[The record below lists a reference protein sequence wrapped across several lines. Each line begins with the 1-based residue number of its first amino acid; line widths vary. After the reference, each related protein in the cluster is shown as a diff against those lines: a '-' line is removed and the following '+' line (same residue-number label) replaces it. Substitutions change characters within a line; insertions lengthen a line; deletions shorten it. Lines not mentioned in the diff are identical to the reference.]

1 MTKTKMLR
9 FDTDKKDQ
17 VIYFLSKE
25 DGSVF
30 RFVPVGLLDEK
41 SNYYSVFSERNDFYI
56 CMRFSTRKQKLTTFL
71 RQYVEDN
78 LLSSE
83 FTTRHDVR
91 SDKGTIKIG
100 TIERLY

>member
-9 FDTDKKDQ
+9 FETDKKDR
-17 VIYFLSKE
+17 VIYFFSKE

-30 RFVPVGLLDEK
+30 RFVPVEHLEEK

-56 CMRFSTRKQKLTTFL
+56 CIKFSTRKQRLTTFL
-71 RQYVEDN
+71 RQYVEEN

-83 FTTRHDVR
+83 FTTRHDVC
-91 SDKGTIKIG
+91 SDKGTTKIG